1 MKFFFFFLW
10 GFVLFWT
17 YMVSVFQQKLL
28 YSTTVS
34 FTMYMLCLGVHMHSV
49 TSKTVI
55 KITNQMFVWHKY
67 PLKKRLKNRSWTLR
81 RALSGNH
88 PWYKKNCFK
97 LALPMLQ
104 EKSAKCTALCYLL
117 PFQNRCLLWR
127 PHLPQLHTLL
137 FLMILTY
144 LLIDLMERTRYVL

>member
-1 MKFFFFFLW
+1 M
-10 GFVLFWT
+10 
-17 YMVSVFQQKLL
+17 YMMSVFQQKLL
-28 YSTTVS
+28 YFTSVS
-34 FTMYMLCLGVHMHSV
+34 FTMYMLCLGVHVHPV
-49 TSKTVI
+49 TSKTASVLKKII

-67 PLKKRLKNRSWTLR
+67 PLKKRLKNKSWTLC

-88 PWYKKNCFK
+88 LWYEKKCFK
-97 LALPMLQ
+97 LALPALQ

-127 PHLPQLHTLL
+127 PHLLQLHTSL